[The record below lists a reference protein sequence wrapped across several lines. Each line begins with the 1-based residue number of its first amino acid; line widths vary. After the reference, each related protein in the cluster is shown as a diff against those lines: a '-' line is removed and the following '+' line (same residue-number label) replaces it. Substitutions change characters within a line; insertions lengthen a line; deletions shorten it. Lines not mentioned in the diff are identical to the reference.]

1 MNLNYRIMVKTFGN
15 AADFTAFEKTGEN
28 VYQVAWAKTMQT
40 ERVLDADGNDTG
52 EEKES
57 TLCNYMLERYNYK
70 PSMDLVLAD
79 ILRSGERASMEEI
92 QAICEGFEVE
102 PLEYM
107 RKALL
112 EYVEEYDASPSVN
125 SFVLN
130 GASVWLD
137 KATRVGLMNSTT
149 IAKSMGSETT
159 TLWLGE
165 VKLEVE
171 CDKAIQLLS
180 ALEMYAL
187 ECFNVT
193 AAHKK
198 AVSVLESVEEVL
210 VYDYTSGY
218 PDKLN
223 MEV

>member
-1 MNLNYRIMVKTFGN
+1 MVKTFGES
-15 AADFTAFEKTGEN
+15 ADFAAFRVIDGDI
-28 VYQVAWAKTMQT
+28 YRVAWAKTMQVKKT
-40 ERVLDADGNDTG
+40 EDGQVR
-52 EEKES
+52 ES
-57 TLCNYMLERYNYK
+57 SLCDYMLERYDYK
-70 PSMDLVLAD
+70 PSMDLVLND
-79 ILRSGERASMEEI
+79 ILSSGEQASMEEI
-92 QAICEGFEVE
+92 KEISEGLGAE

-107 RKALL
+107 RKAMLH
-112 EYVEEYDASPSVN
+112 YINVYDSSSAVN

-130 GASVWLD
+130 GMEVWLD

-149 IAKSMGSETT
+149 IAKASGQKTT
-159 TLWLGE
+159 TLWLGGL
-165 VKLEVE
+165 KLVVD

-198 AVSVLESVEEVL
+198 AVSELGNIEGVLT
-210 VYDYTSGY
+210 YDYKSGY
-218 PDKLN
+218 PEKLK